1 MRNWMD
7 VKLKELPMGS
17 KLIMGLNPPFGVH
30 GKDANMFVKK
40 ALEFQPKLLILIV
53 PPDTERYL
61 SSNPSLPPTFLFPF
75 SRQMMFPYI
84 LNKTSLLFC
93 LSHSSLF
100 CRLDNNQPPYDLVWE
115 DKNFLLGK
123 KSDSLFCTFPLVVLS
138 PRTT

>member
-53 PPDTERYL
+53 PPDTER
-61 SSNPSLPPTFLFPF
+61 
-75 SRQMMFPYI
+75 
-84 LNKTSLLFC
+84 
-93 LSHSSLF
+93 
-100 CRLDNNQPPYDLVWE
+100 LDNNQPPYDLVWE

-123 KSDSLFCTFPLVVLS
+123 SFYLPGPLDVNG
-138 PRTT
+138 RQMDQ